1 MGGKGKKR
9 DETGRKSASEASR
22 VVNWGGGKTAELR
35 NPHPPQTPS
44 LSSLAG
50 FFRFCSD
57 FVAAVSIWEML
68 AATNAR

>member
-1 MGGKGKKR
+1 MGEKGKKR

-22 VVNWGGGKTAELR
+22 VVNWGAGKAAELR

-44 LSSLAG
+44 LSSLAE
-50 FFRFCSD
+50 FFCFCRD
-57 FVAAVSIWEML
+57 LVAAVTIWEMQ

>member
-1 MGGKGKKR
+1 MGEKGKKR

-22 VVNWGGGKTAELR
+22 VVNWGAGKAAELR

-44 LSSLAG
+44 LSSLAE

-57 FVAAVSIWEML
+57 FVAVVAI
-68 AATNAR
+68 

>member
-1 MGGKGKKR
+1 M
-9 DETGRKSASEASR
+9 D
-22 VVNWGGGKTAELR
+22 WGGEKAAELR

-44 LSSLAG
+44 LSSLVE

-57 FVAAVSIWEML
+57 LVAAVTIWEMQ

>member
-1 MGGKGKKR
+1 M
-9 DETGRKSASEASR
+9 D
-22 VVNWGGGKTAELR
+22 WGGEKAAQLR

-44 LSSLAG
+44 SLAE

-57 FVAAVSIWEML
+57 LVAAVTIWEMQ